1 MRISDWISYVCSSD
15 LVVII
20 TVVIAAI
27 VPVVV
32 VVIMVMIVVRPRPIM
47 IPVEIVIGEIDLAS
61 QFAAQQ
67 GCDIEHEAV
76 VAVLAEQRA
85 VAAVV
90 IENVV
95 PGAADQ
101 DVAEI
106 GRASCRERV
115 CKYV

>member
-1 MRISDWISYVCSSD
+1 
-15 LVVII
+15 
-20 TVVIAAI
+20 
-27 VPVVV
+27 
-32 VVIMVMIVVRPRPIM
+32 MVMIVVRPRPIM

-101 DVAEI
+101 DVAAVAGDQHVVAVVPDQDRSEERRV
-106 GRASCRERV
+106 GKESVSTCRSRWSA
-115 CKYV
+115 YH